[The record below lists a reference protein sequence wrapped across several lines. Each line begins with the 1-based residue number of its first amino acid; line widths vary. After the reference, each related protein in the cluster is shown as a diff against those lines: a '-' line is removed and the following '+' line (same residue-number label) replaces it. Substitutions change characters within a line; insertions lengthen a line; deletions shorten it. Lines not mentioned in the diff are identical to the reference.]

1 MLLLKITCALVI
13 IFTQL
18 LLLKFCSMF
27 SNILIQIYV
36 FLSDWKND
44 PWYESHVEL
53 KVIVKISLYFSQKK
67 LDYCKLVSNP
77 GGRGEHWKDREH
89 ASASMGTKL
98 WPWNWQW
105 ETGLSILQQWRR
117 KTKRNFLK
125 KKIFWSYE
133 TFCPQITFNIYQYNT
148 KMKTPRLAGSCQLY
162 GVYITDALKYGKT
175 LLQFDTDA

>member
-1 MLLLKITCALVI
+1 M
-13 IFTQL
+13 
-18 LLLKFCSMF
+18 FC
-27 SNILIQIYV
+27 NNLIEIYV

-53 KVIVKISLYFSQKK
+53 KVIVNISLYFSQKK

-98 WPWNWQW
+98 RPWNWQW

-117 KTKRNFLK
+117 KTKRNGDFLK
-125 KKIFWSYE
+125 LWNLF
-133 TFCPQITFNIYQYNT
+133 PQITFNIYQYNT

-162 GVYITDALKYGKT
+162 GVYITDALKYGEYLFK
-175 LLQFDTDA
+175 FEANA